1 MPRPSQVVVLIEDI
15 RHQQLIRRYLRRIGL
30 EGRLVRFELPRSGS
44 GEQWVREQF
53 PVELTAF
60 RWRNTRTATTLIIV
74 VDADV
79 SSVAERLAQLEHA
92 REEAGVGPIRTDT
105 EQVARLVPR
114 RNIET
119 WILCLND
126 IAVQEDLDYKRT
138 RNDWAELI
146 PPAAETLYAWT
157 RPNAA
162 IPVSCLDS
170 LRLGLAELRRLD
182 FRDV

>member
-1 MPRPSQVVVLIEDI
+1 MPRPSRVIVLVEDS
-15 RHQQLIRRYLRRIGL
+15 RHQQLVRRYLRRIGL
-30 EGRLVRFELPRSGS
+30 DGRVLRFELPRSGS
-44 GEQWVREQF
+44 GEQWVRGQF
-53 PVELTAF
+53 PVELAAY
-60 RWRNTRTATTLIIV
+60 RWRNTRAATTLIIV
-74 VDADV
+74 IDADV

-92 REEAGVGPIRTDT
+92 REEAGVGPIRADV

-126 IAVQEDLDYKRT
+126 IEVQEDVDYKRT

-146 PPAAETLYAWT
+146 PPGAETLYAWT
-157 RPNAA
+157 RPNAP
-162 IPVSCLDS
+162 IPASCVGS
-170 LRLGLAELRRLD
+170 LQLGVVELRRLD

>member
-1 MPRPSQVVVLIEDI
+1 MPRPSQVIVLIEDV

-30 EGRLVRFELPRSGS
+30 EGRVIRFELPRSGS

-53 PVELTAF
+53 PAELAAF
-60 RWRNTRTATTLIIV
+60 RWRNTHTSTTLIIV
-74 VDADV
+74 IDADV

-92 REEAGVGPIRTDT
+92 REVAGVGPIRTGV
-105 EQVARLVPR
+105 EQIARLVPR

-119 WILCLND
+119 WILCLNG
-126 IAVQEDLDYKRT
+126 IEVQEDVDYKRT
-138 RNDWAELI
+138 RNDWPELI

-157 RPNAA
+157 RPNAP
-162 IPVSCLDS
+162 IPHSCVES
-170 LRLGLAELRRLD
+170 LQLGVVELRRLD